1 MKHLLERNINC
12 SNCKKRISLTHI
24 AKNGKD
30 LCPFCKS
37 IINLENNN
45 QFSTIKEIFIILM
58 YSLIFFIPLKFLINL
73 NFSSSIGF
81 CLIIGFIVDLLN
93 AINKNIISI
102 NKENDFIS
110 HK

>member
-12 SNCKKRISLTHI
+12 PNCKKRTSLTLI
-24 AKNGKD
+24 GKTGED

-81 CLIIGFIVDLLN
+81 CLIIGFIVGLLN

-102 NKENDFIS
+102 NKEN
-110 HK
+110 K